1 MNDLIFTPQAFE
13 EYIEW
18 HTEDKKTF
26 KKINDLIKD
35 IQRNGPASGI
45 GKPEPLKHIKG
56 YSRRIDETNRL
67 VYACDE
73 KQNLRILS
81 CKGHYV

>member
-1 MNDLIFTPQAFE
+1 MHDIIFTPQAFK
-13 EYIEW
+13 EYLEW
-18 HTEDKKTF
+18 LAEDKKTF

-35 IQRNGPASGI
+35 IQRSGLVSGL

-56 YSRRIDETNRL
+56 YSRRIDAVNRL
-67 VYACDE
+67 IYDSDE
-73 KQNLRILS
+73 KQNVRILS

>member
-1 MNDLIFTPQAFE
+1 VNDIIFSPKAFD

-18 HTEDKKTF
+18 LAEDKKTF

-35 IQRNGPASGI
+35 IQRNGLTTGI

-56 YSRRIDETNRL
+56 YSRHIDHANRL
-67 VYACDE
+67 VYSSDE
-73 KQNLRILS
+73 KHNLHILS
-81 CKGHYV
+81 CKGHYI

>member
-1 MNDLIFTPQAFE
+1 MNELIFTPEAFT
-13 EYIEW
+13 EYLDW

-26 KKINDLIKD
+26 KKINALIKD
-35 IQRNGPASGI
+35 IQRNGLANGI

-56 YSRRIDETNRL
+56 FSRRIDQVNRL
-67 VYACDE
+67 VYAADE

-81 CKGHYV
+81 CKGHYI

>member
-1 MNDLIFTPQAFE
+1 MNELIFTPDSFD
-13 EYIEW
+13 EYLGWHIE
-18 HTEDKKTF
+18 DRKTF

-35 IQRNGPASGI
+35 IQRNGLAKGI

-56 YSRRIDETNRL
+56 FSRRIDKENRL
-67 VYACDE
+67 VYIADE

-81 CKGHYV
+81 CRGHYI